1 MPEACVSHA
10 PARPSVDVALENHDV
25 DAGHHRAIVR
35 HRTCPPHALS
45 HDRSFGMGANF
56 SHIPH
61 PSDGRSPTRRHR
73 ASRDARAQNVR
84 EKARIIVELLNS
96 NEQLTAER
104 DKARKV
110 ELLNEKAKAT
120 EELETVLVQLSN
132 DPEMKQIQD
141 EQVKACNLVM
151 DEKTGLRPD
160 GNTCHACWQAV
171 YHEGGYGGHHAVVGP
186 DAAPF
191 SECARTYLGK
201 PYSPFVATAYMKLDY
216 LEKSRAAGNR

>member
-1 MPEACVSHA
+1 MLSGFLYAGQCGGASFLFAFSTVLTNVPTREIAPVVMQNTA

-84 EKARIIVELLNS
+84 EKARRRSRSRSTSIAMRVETHGERRTTGETDDEPGAVADAIEDARGGARARRS
-96 NEQLTAER
+96 VVPASESRSHDEWQQLPVTSR
-104 DKARKV
+104 
-110 ELLNEKAKAT
+110 
-120 EELETVLVQLSN
+120 
-132 DPEMKQIQD
+132 
-141 EQVKACNLVM
+141 
-151 DEKTGLRPD
+151 
-160 GNTCHACWQAV
+160 
-171 YHEGGYGGHHAVVGP
+171 
-186 DAAPF
+186 
-191 SECARTYLGK
+191 
-201 PYSPFVATAYMKLDY
+201 
-216 LEKSRAAGNR
+216 SRAGLILTRSAPR